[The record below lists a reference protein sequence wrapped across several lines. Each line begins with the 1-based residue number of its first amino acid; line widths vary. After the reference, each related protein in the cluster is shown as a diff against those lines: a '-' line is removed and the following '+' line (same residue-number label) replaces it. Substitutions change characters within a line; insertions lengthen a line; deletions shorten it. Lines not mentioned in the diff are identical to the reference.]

1 MSAPFFGI
9 ESDTLG
15 GLRAAGAITFA
26 NARLALAQLPP
37 PAHGADLNVDLG
49 ALDGGD
55 SASAQVGP
63 SFSIDPEMLETYSNV
78 FDQHASE
85 IESHSQTLMSN
96 LQSLNFSS

>member
-55 SASAQVGP
+55 SATLAVLIAWSA
-63 SFSIDPEMLETYSNV
+63 
-78 FDQHASE
+78 ASRRAGAAL
-85 IESHSQTLMSN
+85 HYLRVPQGLLN
-96 LQSLNFSS
+96 LAKLCEVDGRLGFA